1 MQVTR
6 WVGAGSDLLAARPI
20 RRTAALVKVKPSNL
34 DNWTMPV
41 VAIMESRFAL
51 PRSPELKTFS
61 KLPLPMSDR
70 LATNSKTWYESII
83 LMEKS
88 EFVQRL
94 SNALDKDL
102 SSVDES
108 TLLDQ
113 LEWDSLSAI
122 TFIALASDL
131 LNKNVDSSQVQ
142 NSKTLGELYNN
153 LF

>member
-1 MQVTR
+1 
-6 WVGAGSDLLAARPI
+6 
-20 RRTAALVKVKPSNL
+20 
-34 DNWTMPV
+34 
-41 VAIMESRFAL
+41 
-51 PRSPELKTFS
+51 
-61 KLPLPMSDR
+61 
-70 LATNSKTWYESII
+70 
-83 LMEKS
+83 MEKS